1 MFNNQNKPQI
11 FNESQANERQ
21 EIRSI
26 GFRQK
31 GLNKMRL
38 IMKKFCYSGLLLTC
52 LSISALTAPLTCQ
65 AETVFLKGTSYK
77 SGIAIKDVAVGSSE
91 IISSN
96 LPIKRVAVTDPSVAD
111 IRILSETS
119 AIVRGKKIGK
129 TTILIWEGKETTVR
143 PNRFDIT
150 VKRDISDLIASIK
163 LIDPNINID
172 YVLFLPNEITAAQ
185 PTNSNGAYTTSFNAT
200 PETVGEPAP
209 SVVVSNKP
217 QGGGAGAGGGGAKAV
232 ERILL
237 TGKVKGPDVIAKAL
251 SVASMYMGEDP
262 GSMRILTRNG
272 GLDVGNISGV
282 LSPTMQSGGG
292 AGGSVMSDSSPFTS
306 NITSNFSNG
315 TIIANG
321 SGSVVSYLEIDG
333 KTQVAVKIRFYEISK
348 NVGKDFAASLGNF
361 NIKGKNGSFSG
372 GTQGPKASVAGY
384 QYGLVEVILD
394 TLGNKALVQGLIT
407 PPGGVGPLGAG
418 GSAISL
424 PWGNL
429 RVAIDALER
438 KGEAK
443 VLAEPTIVVSSG
455 EVGQFR
461 VGGEVPIINSNANA
475 ITIQNNIEYQPYG
488 ISFNILP
495 SITDKDSILMNVHA
509 LTRDIDTVNP
519 FGAPGS
525 PAFKTRKIDTQVE
538 MDPGQA
544 LLIGG
549 LINANSSRNLDK
561 VPWVGDIPILGALAR
576 SKEFKRGES
585 ELVVIISPEIIRS
598 SHPSQI
604 NRPLALEGSGKEGEY
619 DLLPSGLDGFTE
631 RTSVPIA
638 APPFGSPVVSPID
651 LSKPTTVTDLD
662 NIYR

>member
-1 MFNNQNKPQI
+1 VFNNQNKPQI

-292 AGGSVMSDSSPFTS
+292 AGESVMSDSSPFSS

-348 NVGKDFAASLGNF
+348 NAGKQFSANGVGQLSVNGKKLPLG
-361 NIKGKNGSFSG
+361 IS
-372 GTQGPKASVAGY
+372 GPKGTVAG
-384 QYGLVEVILD
+384 QQLGVIGTPIPGTAGLL
-394 TLGNKALVQGLIT
+394 TRQLRYLLT
-407 PPGGVGPLGAG
+407 GGGAPLGAG
-418 GSAISL
+418 GNYALIPWLNLEIAIQ
-424 PWGNL
+424 
-429 RVAIDALER
+429 ALEQR
-438 KGEAK
+438 GEAK

-461 VGGEVPIINSNANA
+461 VGGEVPIVNSNVNQ
-475 ITIQNNIEYQPYG
+475 ITVSNNIQYQPYG

-509 LTRDIDTVNP
+509 QTRDIDKANP

-549 LINANSSRNLDK
+549 LINANSARNLDK
-561 VPWVGDIPILGALAR
+561 VPWIGDIPILGALAR
-576 SKEFKRGES
+576 SKDFSRGES
-585 ELVVIISPEIIRS
+585 ELVVIISPEIIRPA
-598 SHPSQI
+598 HPSQI
-604 NRPLALEGSGKEGEY
+604 NRPLALEGSGAEGEY
-619 DLLPSGLDGFTE
+619 DLLPSGLDGFTQ

-638 APPFGSPVVSPID
+638 APPFGSPVVSPVD